1 MAVLSTATG
10 LSPLAPRS
18 GLERSDFVLW
28 WKTANW
34 ARANIPETP
43 AIVAEPSR
51 FRSVPTHFAL
61 RTGPLASVRRAVGW
75 LASPRRRP
83 ERRLGFAVTGWR
95 WPSLQPSATSL
106 TFWPSC
112 SQLCPGASLAAP
124 PGGIRQH
131 EHVQAGQ
138 QQQEER
144 KQRRVDN
151 PAGRA
156 SQPMATKLAMTVSV
170 KAWTAS
176 GGPAEHTCGLR

>member
-1 MAVLSTATG
+1 MSGYSGKSVRPSEAFPHCSRPRPSLRRAATSAV
-10 LSPLAPRS
+10 R
-18 GLERSDFVLW
+18 VW
-28 WKTANW
+28 WKTANC

-43 AIVAEPSR
+43 AIVAEPRR

-61 RTGPLASVRRAVGW
+61 RTGPLAFVRRAVGR

-112 SQLCPGASLAAP
+112 SQLCSGASLAAP

-144 KQRRVDN
+144 KPEAPCR
-151 PAGRA
+151 
-156 SQPMATKLAMTVSV
+156 
-170 KAWTAS
+170 
-176 GGPAEHTCGLR
+176 